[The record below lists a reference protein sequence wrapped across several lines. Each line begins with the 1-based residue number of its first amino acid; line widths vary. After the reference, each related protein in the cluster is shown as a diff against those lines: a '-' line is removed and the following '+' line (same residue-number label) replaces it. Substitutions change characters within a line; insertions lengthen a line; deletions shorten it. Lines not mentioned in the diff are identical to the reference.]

1 MNRRSIERL
10 TAGQRMTPRLAKALD
25 QCDCADGMSSK
36 DLQAALG
43 LAMQTAFEY
52 LNDLRRLGR
61 ATRVK
66 LPGLSARY
74 FARPA
79 QARAWADS
87 HAAELA
93 AADVS
98 AAAAVA
104 AKVASKTARLS
115 AKLARAEAR
124 AAPKPPPTPK
134 PAKPQIPKIAKAVGP
149 FVQAIA
155 RPTGEVIIPDHIVIQ
170 RAAPTPDTRFT
181 VAPEQLTG
189 WFSAYLPGI
198 DPGTGKEWVAA

>member
-1 MNRRSIERL
+1 MSSS
-10 TAGQRMTPRLAKALD
+10 TAHCAMTPRLDKALEK
-25 QCDCADGMSSK
+25 CDCADGISSK
-36 DLQAALG
+36 DLQAAMG

-52 LNDLRRLGR
+52 LNDLLHMGR
-61 ATRVK
+61 VKRVK
-66 LPGLSARY
+66 LIGLSARY
-74 FARPA
+74 FAKPA
-79 QARAWADS
+79 HALAWVDS
-87 HAAELA
+87 HAAAMA
-93 AADVS
+93 AADVG

-104 AKVASKTARLS
+104 AKLASKTALLA

-155 RPTGEVIIPDHIVIQ
+155 RPTGEVIIPAHIVIQ
-170 RAAPTPDTRFT
+170 RAKPTPDTRFT

-198 DPGTGKEWVAA
+198 DPGTGKEWVA